1 MQRESGGIIMSNLSE
16 YKGVWVFAEQREG
29 QLQKVAL
36 ELLGKG
42 RYLADTL
49 KAELTAV
56 LIGSKVDGLA
66 KELVCHGADRVIY
79 ADSPLLA
86 RYTTDGYA
94 KALCD
99 LANERKPEVILVG
112 ATYLG
117 RDLGPRVS
125 ARLSTGLTADCTS
138 LEIDLDTD
146 NLLMTRPAF
155 GGNLMATIVCAD
167 NRPQMSTVRPGV
179 FEKLAR
185 DEKRQGI
192 IEKID
197 FDIKK
202 EEIRTTVEEVVKVCR
217 DFADIGEAKIL
228 VSGGRGLGSGEGF
241 QMLGELAEALG
252 GTIAGSRAAIENG
265 WIDKACQ
272 VGQTG
277 KTVRPE
283 VYIAC
288 GISGAI
294 QHMAG
299 MQESGY
305 IIAINKD
312 ENAPIMQAADLAL
325 VGDYR
330 KVIPEMILKIKA
342 LN

>member
-1 MQRESGGIIMSNLSE
+1 MGNLAD
-16 YKGVWVFAEQREG
+16 YNGVWVFAEQREG
-29 QLQKVAL
+29 ELQKVAL

-42 RYLADTL
+42 RALADTL
-49 KAELTAV
+49 KVELTAV
-56 LIGSKVDGLA
+56 LIGSGVDGLA
-66 KELVCHGADRVIY
+66 GELVCHGADKVIY
-79 ADSPLLA
+79 ADSPLLE
-86 RYTTDGYA
+86 RYTTDGYT
-94 KALCD
+94 KVICE
-99 LANERKPEVILVG
+99 LASERKPEIIMVG

-117 RDLGPRVS
+117 RDLGPRVA

-138 LEIDLDTD
+138 LDIDLDTD

-155 GGNLMATIVCAD
+155 GGNIMATIACAD

-179 FEKLAR
+179 FEKLLR
-185 DEKRQGI
+185 DESRRGVV
-192 IEKID
+192 EKLD

-202 EEIRTTVEEVVKVCR
+202 EDIRTTIEEVVKVCK
-217 DFADIGEAKIL
+217 DCADIGEARVL
-228 VSGGRGLGSGEGF
+228 VSGGRGIGCEEGF
-241 QMLGELAEALG
+241 EVLSELAAALG
-252 GTIAGSRAAIENG
+252 GTVAGSRAAIENG
-265 WIDKACQ
+265 WIDKSCQ

-299 MQESGY
+299 MQDSGF

-330 KVIPEMILKIKA
+330 KIVPEMVSRIKA
-342 LN
+342 LD